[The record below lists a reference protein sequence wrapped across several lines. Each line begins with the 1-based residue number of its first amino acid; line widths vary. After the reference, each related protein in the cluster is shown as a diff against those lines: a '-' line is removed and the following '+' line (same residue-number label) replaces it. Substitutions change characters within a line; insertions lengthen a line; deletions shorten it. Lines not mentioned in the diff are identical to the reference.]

1 MTAGVDDD
9 VRRFTGVPLEVP
21 SSPPDVRVWQLIMGI
36 ARDWRRLDESAR
48 THAMPTESSLS
59 EPSTPSP
66 AELAKLYDTNGGKKA
81 RGKGRTA
88 TMVAKAALA
97 DSWESAEVLGVL
109 VDCRGDAG
117 GVSVATLT
125 HFEIVL
131 ALSRRRQLMAAAT
144 SARAPRMVKTGV
156 GPSEVSLTHAQVATL
171 APQMRCA
178 VHNVVTGWDALN
190 RSIGFADAEAMLS
203 CYLLSSPELAA
214 FVALAGPGDTQL
226 FASVVH
232 QRVLYHSRAADASRG
247 TVVSYP
253 SEAVGRSHL
262 SDAQLRAAA
271 AMFLDHLERCTALPS
286 LQALRLLL
294 TASGP
299 GSSHAAGSSRHLPRA
314 GHALSMLDYRA
325 PAWNRA
331 AATIPSILSNAYLSF
346 SAFAR
351 SVPLPLTHGHGDWP
365 SDSDDDGDATSTNSD
380 GSTSSGTSGAGSGS
394 SRCGRTSDGDSS
406 TTRSSPDAGTGNAI
420 AVGSSDAADT
430 MDVGSGDDW
439 EDTSAVLGERR
450 DMARLVRRAG
460 LRLAGVEADA
470 AVRRASGGLPCG
482 SLPPAPPP
490 SAGVGS
496 GSGPI
501 ADTDRD
507 VRLAAAVGVIE
518 RAMVGFIQMHA
529 AGFRGLM
536 ATHRDAVIAR
546 GDDRSKSMGRAP
558 AAAAPSSGDEGG
570 PSATTGG
577 NDGCSFVLGE
587 VLWVLSA
594 QLAGTLQVV
603 LTDPPY
609 DTRRLAGQENAEHDV
624 LTEQDVLDAVE
635 LFRIFPRPGGHVL
648 IFSFMQQHPH

>member
-9 VRRFTGVPLEVP
+9 VRHFTGVPLEVP
-21 SSPPDVRVWQLIMGI
+21 SSPPDVRVWQLTMGI
-36 ARDWRRLDESAR
+36 ARDWRRLDASGR
-48 THAMPTESSLS
+48 THAMPTESSSS
-59 EPSTPSP
+59 EPLMPSL
-66 AELAKLYDTNGGKKA
+66 AELAKLYDTNGAHKA

-88 TMVAKAALA
+88 KKVAKAAMA
-97 DSWESAEVLGVL
+97 DRWESEEVLGVL

-125 HFEIVL
+125 HFEILL
-131 ALSRRRQLMAAAT
+131 ALCRRRQLLAAAT
-144 SARAPRMVKTGV
+144 SARAPHMVTTGV
-156 GPSEVSLTHAQVATL
+156 GPSEVSLTKAQVATL

-178 VHNVVTGWDALN
+178 VHNVVTGWDALA

-203 CYLLSSPELAA
+203 CYLLWRPELAA
-214 FVALAGPGDTQL
+214 FVALARPGDTHL
-226 FASVVH
+226 FAPVVH

-247 TVVSYP
+247 TVGSYP

-286 LQALRLLL
+286 LQSLWLLL

-299 GSSHAAGSSRHLPRA
+299 GSSHAAGSSLHLPRA
-314 GHALSMLDYRA
+314 GHALSVLDYRA

-331 AATIPSILSNAYLSF
+331 AATIPYLGF

-365 SDSDDDGDATSTNSD
+365 SDSDDDEDATSTSSD
-380 GSTSSGTSGAGSGS
+380 GSTSSGTSGAGSGR

-406 TTRSSPDAGTGNAI
+406 TTRSSPHAGTGDAM

-430 MDVGSGDDW
+430 MDVGRGDEG
-439 EDTSAVLGERR
+439 EDTSAVLGGRR
-450 DMARLVRRAG
+450 DMARLVGRAG
-460 LRLAGVEADA
+460 LRLAGEEADA
-470 AVRRASGGLPCG
+470 AVRRASGGLSCC

-501 ADTDRD
+501 ADTDRA

-518 RAMVGFIQMHA
+518 RAMGGVIQMHA
-529 AGFRGLM
+529 AGFRELM
-536 ATHRDAVIAR
+536 ATQRDAVITR
-546 GDDRSKSMGRAP
+546 GDDQSKSMGRAP
-558 AAAAPSSGDEGG
+558 AAAAPSAGNEGG

-577 NDGCSFVLGE
+577 NDGCSVVLGGD
-587 VLWVLSA
+587 LWVLSA
-594 QLAGTLQVV
+594 QLAGTVQVV
-603 LTDPPY
+603 VTDPPY

-635 LFRIFPRPGGHVL
+635 QFCILPRPGGHVL
-648 IFSFMQQHPH
+648 IFFFMQQHPH